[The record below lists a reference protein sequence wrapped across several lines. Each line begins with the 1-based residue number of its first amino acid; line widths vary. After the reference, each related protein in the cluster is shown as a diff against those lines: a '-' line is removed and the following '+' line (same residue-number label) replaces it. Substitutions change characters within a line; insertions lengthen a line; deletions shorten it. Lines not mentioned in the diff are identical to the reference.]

1 MKPILEV
8 IADAV
13 GDYEGADPVHD
24 RLCAAHILQALKE
37 AGFLVVTPD
46 EWDKQHAVG
55 FRDGHLAA
63 LKTR

>member
-24 RLCAAHILQALKE
+24 RLCAEHI
-37 AGFLVVTPD
+37 V
-46 EWDKQHAVG
+46 
-55 FRDGHLAA
+55 GHLRDAGYVIVP
-63 LKTR
+63 LKSKTPKTINFS

>member
-24 RLCAAHILQALKE
+24 RLCAEHI
-37 AGFLVVTPD
+37 V
-46 EWDKQHAVG
+46 
-55 FRDGHLAA
+55 GHLRDAGYVIVPRTMWFRPDDDG
-63 LKTR
+63 KPNDVQ